1 MRRVITPIFAI
12 FTLSFGV
19 LVPAVAQAEPTEI
32 VVRVL
37 ANDSKF
43 IGTSMG
49 GMRVTLRDAQTGEV
63 LASGV
68 TQGSTG
74 DTSVSMH
81 ENGGR
86 RALLSDPSAAKYAAT
101 LDLDAPRLIEA
112 EIFGPL
118 AQLQSATRAVST
130 RWVVPGR
137 GLAAGDGWMIELP
150 GLAVDVLAP
159 PAHVRTS
166 PDAKTVDVRANV
178 ILMCGCPIAPGGTWD
193 ANNYEVKALVS
204 RDGQRFASVDL
215 AYAGQP
221 SQFAGSVP
229 VDGDGIYEV
238 LVYAYDKTHGNT
250 GVDRTTFLVNR

>member
-1 MRRVITPIFAI
+1 MRRIAPITIFV
-12 FTLSFGV
+12 LSFGF
-19 LVPAVAQAEPTEI
+19 LIPAAQAEPTEI

-37 ANDSKF
+37 SGDAKF

-49 GMRVTLRDAQTGEV
+49 GVRVVLRDAQTGEI

-86 RALLSDPSAAKYAAT
+86 RALLSDPSAAKFTAT
-101 LDLDAPRLIEA
+101 IDLDEPRLIEA

-137 GLAAGDGWMIELP
+137 GVTAGDGWMIDLP
-150 GLAVDVLAP
+150 GFVVDVLAP
-159 PAHVRTS
+159 PAHVRIP
-166 PDAKTVDVRANV
+166 PDAKAVDVRANV
-178 ILMCGCPIAPGGTWD
+178 VAMCGCPITPDGLWD
-193 ANNYEVKALVS
+193 ANNVEVKAQVS
-204 RDGQRFASVDL
+204 RDGQRLDTVDL
-215 AYAGQP
+215 AFAGEA

-229 VDGDGIYEV
+229 VDGPGIYEV
-238 LVYAYDKTHGNT
+238 LVYAYDRNSGNT
-250 GVDRTTFLVNR
+250 GVDRTTFLVGR